1 MYCAAMLQLSQNCQ
15 TEWTIGPCAL
25 DRITSGLLMGASGGG
40 LDIHRVD
47 VSILIINEAVYF
59 PRRCSNSHV
68 TNFSEP

>member
-15 TEWTIGPCAL
+15 TGWTTGPCGL
-25 DRITSGLLMGASGGG
+25 DRIYSGLLVAVSGGG
-40 LDIHRVD
+40 LDIHRID
-47 VSILIINEAVYF
+47 LSFPINEADYF